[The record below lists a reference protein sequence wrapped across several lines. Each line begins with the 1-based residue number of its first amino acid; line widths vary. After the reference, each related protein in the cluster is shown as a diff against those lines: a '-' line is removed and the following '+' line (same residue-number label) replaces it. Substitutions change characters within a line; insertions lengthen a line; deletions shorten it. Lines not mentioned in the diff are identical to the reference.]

1 MRMSEL
7 STRSGVATP
16 SIKFYQRERLLPEAA
31 RTSPNQAT
39 YDESHVHRLKLVR
52 ALIEVGGLSVSSV
65 RDVLAAID
73 DEAMPLTWAFGVAQ
87 HAVSQPVE
95 PSDEPTDGSRAIDA
109 LVETRGWT
117 VEAGGPGQRMAAR
130 VYDTYARLGQEQLL
144 AVIPSYAD
152 AAEIVAAAD
161 LATVAAVSDR
171 ADMVQTVVM
180 GTVMGDALFAGLR
193 RIAQENASN
202 SLFPAGPES

>member
-1 MRMSEL
+1 
-7 STRSGVATP
+7 
-16 SIKFYQRERLLPEAA
+16 
-31 RTSPNQAT
+31 
-39 YDESHVHRLKLVR
+39 
-52 ALIEVGGLSVSSV
+52 
-65 RDVLAAID
+65 
-73 DEAMPLTWAFGVAQ
+73 
-87 HAVSQPVE
+87 
-95 PSDEPTDGSRAIDA
+95 
-109 LVETRGWT
+109 
-117 VEAGGPGQRMAAR
+117 MAAR